1 MKRMLIFSKWFIP
14 GLALL
19 VALLVAVSY
28 AHHRFQTPHEEAAY
42 PPPGQMVAVNGHR
55 LHVYAKGERGD
66 LTLVF
71 TSGSGTTAPVLDFRG
86 LYSRLSDDYRVVV
99 VERAGY
105 GWSDDSSGVSR
116 DVETVMQET
125 RLALQGAGESPPYI
139 LFPHSMSGLE
149 AIHWANQ
156 YPDEVAA
163 IVGLDPAIPP
173 IYEIF
178 PPPRL
183 SLTLVAFTART
194 GLLRLAP
201 FICHGS
207 PSANHLTEDEI
218 AVYCSIMYRRT
229 LTADMLA
236 EIETTQENARRVAA
250 HGYPSVPFY
259 FFISNGD
266 GLPMDNWGEV
276 LSAYAEAV
284 GGEYRILDVGHYV
297 HSEAPEQVAAETR
310 AFIERIIITR

>member
-1 MKRMLIFSKWFIP
+1 MKRILTFSKWFIP

-19 VALLVAVSY
+19 FALLVTGSY
-28 AHHRFQTPHEEAAY
+28 INHRIQTPREEAAY
-42 PPPGQMVAVNGHR
+42 PPPGQRVAINGHR
-55 LHVYAKGERGD
+55 LHIYAEGERGD

-71 TSGSGTTAPVLDFRG
+71 MSGSGTTAPVLDFKG
-86 LYSRLSDDYRVVV
+86 LYSRLSNDHRIVV

-105 GWSDDSSGVSR
+105 GWSDESGGASR
-116 DVETVMQET
+116 DIETVMQET

-149 AIHWANQ
+149 AIHWANR

-163 IVGLDPAIPP
+163 IIGLDPAIPP
-173 IYEIF
+173 IYEIL

-183 SLTLVAFTART
+183 ALTLVTFTART

-218 AVYCSIMYRRT
+218 DVYCSIMYRRT

-236 EIETTQENARRVAA
+236 EIKTTQENARLVAA
-250 HGYPSVPFY
+250 NGYPTIPSY
-259 FFISNGD
+259 FFISNGE
-266 GLPMDNWGEV
+266 GLPIDNWGEV
-276 LSAYAEAV
+276 LSAYVKAV
-284 GGEYRILDVGHYV
+284 GGEYMELDVGHYV
-297 HSEAPEQVAAETR
+297 HSEAAELIAAETR
-310 AFIERIIITR
+310 AFIERIR